1 MKVRIKNK
9 DQRYRKL
16 IKVGEVVDLPN
27 RVADRIITKGC
38 GEIVEDK
45 PVEAELDKENILEVK
60 KPKRKRKKKV
70 NEKDKYSDSSK
81 KRFGVF

>member
-38 GEIVEDK
+38 GEVVEDK
-45 PVEAELDKENILEVK
+45 PVEIIEEKPDQENILEVK
-60 KPKRKRKKKV
+60 KPKRKRKKKWL
-70 NEKDKYSDSSK
+70 E
-81 KRFGVF
+81 